1 MKFIHTILI
10 RPFLSK
16 HLENPVELPLI
27 LLSWPREVEDR
38 SLRHRLPSDASAAH
52 VANNVHP
59 RSNSMLKDT
68 GNDQGNC
75 RHLYTKA

>member
-1 MKFIHTILI
+1 MCI
-10 RPFLSK
+10 
-16 HLENPVELPLI
+16 VLPI
-27 LLSWPREVEDR
+27 AHHVRRSRASTATPSWPREAEDR
-38 SLRHRLPSDASAAH
+38 SLRRRLPSDASAAH